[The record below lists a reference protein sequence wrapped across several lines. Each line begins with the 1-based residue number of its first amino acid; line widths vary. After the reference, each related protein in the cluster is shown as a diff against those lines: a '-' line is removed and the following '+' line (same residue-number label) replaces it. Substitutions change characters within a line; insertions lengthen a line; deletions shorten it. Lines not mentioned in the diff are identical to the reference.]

1 MEEKRRNDLAAS
13 RAEEYAPRP
22 TGGLF
27 MAGVAGAGL
36 LLAADAIISGFYG
49 WRLRQGL
56 RADDPTALLEPPRL
70 PRLLPRALRPF
81 RASPPRPLHPQ
92 PRGNASRSRPTCT
105 ASPSTAK
112 VARSPMPSC
121 CSTPT

>member
-1 MEEKRRNDLAAS
+1 MHVISSPMEEKRRNDLAAS

-49 WRLRQGL
+49 WRLRDNLESLAGLMAAGSRAGL
-56 RADDPTALLEPPRL
+56 RCFCVWKRRTSEHGETSGRKSIATRTP
-70 PRLLPRALRPF
+70 
-81 RASPPRPLHPQ
+81 
-92 PRGNASRSRPTCT
+92 SRSNTGE
-105 ASPSTAK
+105 
-112 VARSPMPSC
+112 VAPA
-121 CSTPT
+121 